1 MASKWR
7 FLAKNA
13 MKLKLKLN
21 NACDQHEGLK
31 SWIFKSLKIMAIRE
45 SPAAK
50 RNRIPIGEA
59 LKKYLDPDNVQNDKN
74 EAPRVLEIASG
85 CGTHVMHFSQLF
97 PHVQWQP
104 SDFQDDAIES
114 IKGHLA
120 NDHRDNVSTPL
131 KIDVCDPYDRW
142 QLKHD
147 KYDFIFNANMVHISP
162 WKCTEFLFANAGE
175 VLKSKGILFM
185 YGPFAINGIL
195 EPKSNQEF
203 DTTLKLNNAE
213 WGIRDL
219 KDLEAEASRSDIHL
233 VEILDLPANNKL
245 VIWKRE

>member
-1 MASKWR
+1 MT
-7 FLAKNA
+7 L
-13 MKLKLKLN
+13 
-21 NACDQHEGLK
+21 
-31 SWIFKSLKIMAIRE
+31 RE

-59 LKKYLDPDNVQNDKN
+59 LKPYLDPQKLKSCDDQ
-74 EAPRVLEIASG
+74 APRVLEIASG
-85 CGTHVMHFSQLF
+85 CGTHVMHFSQLY
-97 PHVQWQP
+97 PHIQWQP
-104 SDFQDDAIES
+104 SDFQDEAIES
-114 IKGHLA
+114 IQAHLA
-120 NDHRDNVSTPL
+120 SDPRVNVLAPL

-175 VLKSKGILFM
+175 VLKAQGYLFM
-185 YGPFAINGIL
+185 YGPFAVNGVL

-219 KDLEAEASRSDIHL
+219 KDLEAEAARSDIHL
-233 VEILDLPANNKL
+233 SEILDLPANNKL
-245 VIWKRE
+245 VIWKHE